1 MFWGLVVKPGKRY
14 ESVVAN
20 AFRLNKAC
28 LEPSTAGGKVCMFQ
42 KMRKEISSRSK
53 VGNYLPL
60 SR

>member
-20 AFRLNKAC
+20 AFRLTKAC
-28 LEPSTAGGKVCMFQ
+28 LEPSTAGGKVCIFL
-42 KMRKEISSRSK
+42 KMRKEISSMSK

-60 SR
+60 PP